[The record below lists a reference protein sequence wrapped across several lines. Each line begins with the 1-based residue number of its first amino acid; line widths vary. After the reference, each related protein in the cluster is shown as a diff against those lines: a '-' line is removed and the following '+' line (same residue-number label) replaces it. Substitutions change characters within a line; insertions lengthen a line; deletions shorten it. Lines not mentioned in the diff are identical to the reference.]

1 MTVTIIL
8 NDPPYGTERTF
19 NGLRPALQLRK
30 NAANKVRVFLMQDA
44 VFAALKE
51 QDTPTGYYNI
61 GRMLTGVSH
70 AGEVRACIMC
80 MSARGLRE
88 EQFIAGVTAGNMVLA
103 AEWVE
108 TSDRVVTFQEFRGRL
123 SRQVARRGSPSC

>member
-1 MTVTIIL
+1 MTIVIIL
-8 NDPPYGTERTF
+8 NDPPYGTERTY
-19 NGLRPALQLRK
+19 NGLRLALQLQK
-30 NAANKVRVFLMQDA
+30 NTANKVRVFLMQDA

-70 AGEVRACIMC
+70 AGEVRACITC
-80 MSARGLRE
+80 MNARGLKE
-88 EQFIAGVTAGNMVLA
+88 EQFMEGVTAGNMALA

-108 TSDRVVTFQEFRGRL
+108 TSDRVVTF
-123 SRQVARRGSPSC
+123 

>member
-8 NDPPYGTERTF
+8 NDPPYGTERTY
-19 NGLRPALQLRK
+19 NGLRLALQLKKSEGNR
-30 NAANKVRVFLMQDA
+30 VRVFLMQDA

-61 GRMLTGVSH
+61 GRMLAGVGR
-70 AGEVRACIMC
+70 AGEVRACVTC
-80 MSARGLRE
+80 MSARGLKE
-88 EQFIAGVTAGNMVLA
+88 EQLIEGVTAGDMALA

-108 TSDRVVTFQEFRGRL
+108 SSDRVVSF
-123 SRQVARRGSPSC
+123 